1 MKEKPG
7 VSVTYV
13 ITLDLA
19 KAKQL
24 REGLLD
30 RGFSLSQPP
39 HTLFSGKKEGITCV
53 LYESGKLVVQGNK
66 RTEFI
71 EFYLEPEILGAFGP
85 AEIETDRNG
94 RMGIDESG
102 KGDFFGPLCIAG
114 VYAEG
119 SAIQELRKIGVRDS
133 KTITDEGIA
142 VLARKIRQCCRHHIV
157 RISPSKYNQLYAD
170 FKNLNRLLAW
180 GHATAIEALA
190 AETGCQNVIIDQF
203 ASEEVVQRALARKK
217 LTLTLIQRHRAEEDL
232 VVAAASILAR
242 HAFLEGLARLSD
254 EVGLRLPK
262 GASAQVRA
270 AGRQLVAKHGPAILD
285 KVAKTHFKTAQEIVE

>member
-1 MKEKPG
+1 MKEKP
-7 VSVTYV
+7 SIPVTYV
-13 ITLDLA
+13 ATLDLA
-19 KAKQL
+19 KAPQL

-30 RGFSLSQPP
+30 RGFSLSQPA

-53 LYESGKLVVQGNK
+53 LYESGKLVVQGKN
-66 RTEFI
+66 RAEFI
-71 EFYLEPEILGAFGP
+71 EFYLEPVILGSFGP
-85 AEIETDRNG
+85 IAGDFDLQSRI
-94 RMGIDESG
+94 GIDESG
-102 KGDFFGPLCIAG
+102 KGDFFGPLCVAG

-119 SAIQELRKIGVRDS
+119 STIRELQKMGVRDS
-133 KTITDEGIA
+133 KKITDEEIA

-190 AETGCQNVIIDQF
+190 AETGCHHVIIDQF
-203 ASEEVVQRALARKK
+203 ASEEVVERALARKK
-217 LTLTLIQRHRAEEDL
+217 LTLTLTQRHRAEEDL

-242 HAFLEGLARLSD
+242 HAFLEGLARLSE
-254 EVGLRLPK
+254 EVELRLPK

-270 AGRQLVAKHGPAILD
+270 VGRQLVAKHGPTILD
-285 KVAKTHFKTAQEIVE
+285 KVAKTHFKTAQEIVG